1 MSKKITITREELE
14 REITQA
20 FVHGQGNSIMME
32 AGLERDE
39 REDYVGSVM
48 RRLNKKEDVIAE
60 IERLIELYNK
70 KPNFGTIDLD
80 MFNEHFDGLLK
91 KIKQR

>member
-1 MSKKITITREELE
+1 MSKKITITIEELE

-48 RRLNKKEDVIAE
+48 RRLNKSKDA
-60 IERLIELYNK
+60 
-70 KPNFGTIDLD
+70 
-80 MFNEHFDGLLK
+80 
-91 KIKQR
+91 

>member
-1 MSKKITITREELE
+1 MSKKITITIEELE
-14 REITQA
+14 HEIKQA
-20 FVHGQGNSIMME
+20 FVYGQGNSIMME

>member
-1 MSKKITITREELE
+1 MSKEITITIEELE

-48 RRLNKKEDVIAE
+48 RRLNK
-60 IERLIELYNK
+60 
-70 KPNFGTIDLD
+70 PN
-80 MFNEHFDGLLK
+80 
-91 KIKQR
+91 R

>member
-1 MSKKITITREELE
+1 MSKEITITIEELE
-14 REITQA
+14 HEITQA

>member
-1 MSKKITITREELE
+1 MSKKITITIEELE
-14 REITQA
+14 HEITQA

-48 RRLNKKEDVIAE
+48 RKLNKTKMSREE
-60 IERLIELYNK
+60 
-70 KPNFGTIDLD
+70 IDLGE
-80 MFNEHFDGLLK
+80 MINVW
-91 KIKQR
+91 IKHHGSLDLDTDEQTIIDFYNQNKDE